1 MNPILQHLISNW
13 KTSLQGILSA
23 VIALGVYLAAVP
35 TTVIP
40 QHTAAIIAVIVG
52 AAKVLLGLI
61 QSDAKPAVTSSVTV
75 ETTKQVNQTAMKE
88 HP

>member
-1 MNPILQHLISNW
+1 MNPILQHLVTNW

-52 AAKVLLGLI
+52 AAKVLLGLV
-61 QSDAKPAVTSSVTV
+61 QSDAKPSVTTSTTI
-75 ETTKQVNQTAMKE
+75 ETTTPIQKE
-88 HP
+88 PSK